1 MLDYEVKAMLAWQR
15 AKAAAMKGIRE
26 FLTDENGDTN
36 MISIVV
42 VLMIVLGLAA
52 ALERILRVLFR
63 TYGIILLRIKGN

>member
-26 FLTDENGDTN
+26 FL
-36 MISIVV
+36 

-52 ALERILRVLFR
+52 AFR
-63 TYGIILLRIKGN
+63 KNITSFVQDLWDNITENQGKLTGVEITN